1 MKGIIFIG
9 SRIQNHVKSLNFLA
23 LKNLFSKVDLTESSQ
38 IEFELFE
45 LAIDSFLKSGDKEL
59 SNAYQTA
66 LTLLHDFENVERK
79 QVYNQLSPDQKVF
92 IQAVSGVLK
101 GKADVDLSKLSQ
113 EQTKNI
119 EAIKAKHEHYSN
131 KRKQRDLY
139 NRLDQAI
146 QIESLSK
153 LTKETDSKETLNFFT
168 KMKMRRDPELFNRII
183 SKLNKDSKDTLNS
196 LIEDVEVELRKDQK
210 LVNYNGNLVVNR
222 SDVNLAIYERLLLK
236 AKKKLGMSQ
245 ERVDELFQKR
255 NDALING
262 ATKSEVDISSI
273 IAFFAGLIPL
283 HLIDAKAL
291 SVLDEASK
299 RHPEGLKNALDLHI
313 ANLQTQIEKYINDP
327 SRRKLVE
334 DSLQAV
340 IMMHKKHQ
348 ELFGISPLHMSVEDL
363 EKCKIQLKMLEA
375 TINWDISSNP
385 KNKVYGKNTLSN
397 YEKRAFSL
405 LTKLMNESSSFEL
418 TESNAKFLA
427 DFVSYAEGNKE
438 FNKRLG
444 KVLKSKDDFVLYN
457 KVAIEDI
464 HKFTFKSAGN
474 EKLLAKIEN
483 VNKLHAVEEILNKL
497 LIDKQVVTNILSD
510 DTLEPKEKDLLNRI
524 ISNGD
529 LPKAERKELEK
540 LLESDNLKLTDE
552 DKAAL
557 KELLETTGFGITEED
572 KNILRYLINSPA
584 IKLSEAII
592 VQLQNIKQNI
602 ALTDEEKIT
611 LTDLGKITK
620 FQGLS
625 ESKVYL
631 FLKRCNAEF
640 DLKNMQELMLRI
652 DNAGKFYSELNSKIN
667 NTVSPSVESG
677 DIIMDTNSKFI
688 CSAAL

>member
-363 EKCKIQLKMLEA
+363 EKCKIQLKLLEA

-385 KNKVYGKNTLSN
+385 KNKV
-397 YEKRAFSL
+397 
-405 LTKLMNESSSFEL
+405 
-418 TESNAKFLA
+418 
-427 DFVSYAEGNKE
+427 
-438 FNKRLG
+438 
-444 KVLKSKDDFVLYN
+444 
-457 KVAIEDI
+457 
-464 HKFTFKSAGN
+464 
-474 EKLLAKIEN
+474 
-483 VNKLHAVEEILNKL
+483 
-497 LIDKQVVTNILSD
+497 
-510 DTLEPKEKDLLNRI
+510 
-524 ISNGD
+524 
-529 LPKAERKELEK
+529 
-540 LLESDNLKLTDE
+540 
-552 DKAAL
+552 
-557 KELLETTGFGITEED
+557 
-572 KNILRYLINSPA
+572 
-584 IKLSEAII
+584 
-592 VQLQNIKQNI
+592 
-602 ALTDEEKIT
+602 
-611 LTDLGKITK
+611 
-620 FQGLS
+620 
-625 ESKVYL
+625 
-631 FLKRCNAEF
+631 
-640 DLKNMQELMLRI
+640 
-652 DNAGKFYSELNSKIN
+652 
-667 NTVSPSVESG
+667 
-677 DIIMDTNSKFI
+677 
-688 CSAAL
+688 